1 MNRLSRGSFLK
12 TAGAATGAAAMS
24 ASPAIAGVIEPGAV
38 ETTPTGKVPFEP
50 VIAIVRDEGLGEV
63 TILSGTTEKTYK
75 DRVLVKR
82 LLKAA
87 QQNHRSAR
95 GKEGVA

>member
-1 MNRLSRGSFLK
+1 MNKLSRGSFLK
-12 TAGAATGAAAMS
+12 TAGVATGAAAIS
-24 ASPAIAGVIEPGAV
+24 ASPALAAAVDPGVV

-50 VIAIVRDEGLGEV
+50 VVAIVRDEGLGEV
-63 TILSGTTEKTYK
+63 TILSGTTEKTYT

-87 QQNHRSAR
+87 ERNHRTAK
-95 GKEGVA
+95 GQEGVA